1 MLIHM
6 NFGFPGEP
14 GPSKR
19 KLLPAHLLPA
29 HLRTAFLTPQA
40 KAVVDFLR
48 ANTAGISAQDA
59 MLYLSGMTSAT
70 LARRICDLEEV
81 GYTVVREKKL
91 NPVTKRSYTR
101 YKLASQG

>member
-14 GPSKR
+14 APSKR
-19 KLLPAHLLPA
+19 MTIPAKF
-29 HLRTAFLTPQA
+29 RDSYLTPQA
-40 KAVVDFLR
+40 AKVVDFLK

-59 MLYLSGMTSAT
+59 MLHLSGMTSAT

-81 GYTVVREKKL
+81 GYTIVREKKL

-101 YKLASQG
+101 YKLASKE